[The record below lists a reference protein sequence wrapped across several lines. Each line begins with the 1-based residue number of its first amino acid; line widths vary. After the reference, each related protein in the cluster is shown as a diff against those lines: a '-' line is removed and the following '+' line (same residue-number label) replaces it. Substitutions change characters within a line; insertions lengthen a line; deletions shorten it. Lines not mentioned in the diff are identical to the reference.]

1 MESYQLKPTFS
12 GKIKL
17 ERGAA
22 ELEPQKGGSGGGMD
36 PGEQEPLSQIIKELN
51 DRFGTDFT
59 QDDKIFIQQWQDK
72 LAGDV
77 ALEASIQVNTEEN
90 ARLTFD
96 HVANDTIHE
105 MIDSNF
111 KFYKQ
116 ITDDQDF
123 EKFFLGWLF
132 ERYKQR
138 GGKEA
143 G

>member
-1 MESYQLKPTFS
+1 MTLLAEFTTLGVKVNVS
-12 GKIKL
+12 G
-17 ERGAA
+17 
-22 ELEPQKGGSGGGMD
+22 
-36 PGEQEPLSQIIKELN
+36 
-51 DRFGTDFT
+51 
-59 QDDKIFIQQWQDK
+59 
-72 LAGDV
+72 
-77 ALEASIQVNTEEN
+77 N

-96 HVANDTIHE
+96 HVANDTIQE

-123 EKFFLGWLF
+123 EKYFLGWLF

-138 GGKEA
+138 GSKEA